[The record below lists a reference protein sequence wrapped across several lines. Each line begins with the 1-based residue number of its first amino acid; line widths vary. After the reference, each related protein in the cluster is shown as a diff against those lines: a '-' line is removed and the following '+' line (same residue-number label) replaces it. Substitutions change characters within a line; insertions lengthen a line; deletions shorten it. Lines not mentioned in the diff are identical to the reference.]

1 MRRIPAERMN
11 GRARDFKA
19 TREGDCNCFVGAIM
33 FCTELGCI
41 TACTLLYQLCF
52 ILEEDGDG
60 EISISLNRKLN
71 LESVL
76 AREISE
82 REKIWISW
90 IIACGW

>member
-1 MRRIPAERMN
+1 MHYCMH
-11 GRARDFKA
+11 
-19 TREGDCNCFVGAIM
+19 
-33 FCTELGCI
+33 
-41 TACTLLYQLCF
+41 LLYQLCF